1 MRTLFHDG
9 GVQDPVGGVDNP
21 WPQSKEEKSMIPV
34 YYYMQEL
41 FMQEVLAFGPR
52 LEDVARTQFLENM

>member
-1 MRTLFHDG
+1 
-9 GVQDPVGGVDNP
+9 
-21 WPQSKEEKSMIPV
+21 MIPV